1 MGRKMKK
8 NPDIVEILKTI
19 PVFLE
24 LKPFQLKHLATAIS
38 FLEIE
43 PGVELISEGNP
54 LDYTYIVLEGDLLV
68 EAFVPMH
75 GNIET
80 SHLGPLDIC
89 GWSAL
94 TPIVRQRTGTVTSLT
109 YCSLLKLDCRLLI
122 PICEEDHDIGF
133 CIYKR
138 VANVAART
146 FLTTRLQLM
155 NLIVSETHST
165 DFKE

>member
-1 MGRKMKK
+1 MAK
-8 NPDIVEILKTI
+8 NPDIIALLQTVPI
-19 PVFLE
+19 FLD
-24 LKPFQLKHLATAIS
+24 LKPFQLARLATAMS
-38 FLEIE
+38 VEDLE
-43 PGVELISEGNP
+43 PGIQLITEGDS
-54 LDYTYIVLEGDLLV
+54 LDFTYIILEGDMLV
-68 EAFVPMH
+68 QAYVPSC

-94 TPIVRQRTGTVTSLT
+94 TPIVRQRTGTVTT
-109 YCSLLKLDCRLLI
+109 VTFCRVLKMDSRILI

-133 CIYKR
+133 CIYRR

-155 NLIVSETHST
+155 NLIV
-165 DFKE
+165 KENHPNIN